1 LDKQQTTNNKQQ
13 TRKTNKN
20 MKNKILATV
29 TACLVAVQIQASSV
43 KIFDDSLSVLVSGVA
58 YTNTASD
65 LGARLGTWDA
75 GTSTFTQFSG
85 SGGYYS
91 VDLGELST
99 ILDKTSNVAPY
110 TASTQFSMAVY
121 NKAAN
126 LDFASNVAF
135 AVLTDSTWRIPAFDL
150 GTSVTTF
157 GLTASTTALA
167 GSYNYGSGN
176 QTIGLVNLA
185 AVPEPSVASLLA
197 LGTVGLVAL
206 RARRKS

>member
-1 LDKQQTTNNKQQ
+1 
-13 TRKTNKN
+13 
-20 MKNKILATV
+20 MKNKILATITV
-29 TACLVAVQIQASSV
+29 CLVAVQIQASSV
-43 KIFDDSLSVLVSGVA
+43 KIIDDSLSVLVSGVA

-65 LGARLGTWDA
+65 LGARLGVWNA
-75 GTSTFTQFSG
+75 GTSTFTQFAG

-91 VDLGELST
+91 ADLGELST

-110 TASTQFSMAVY
+110 TANTQFSIAVY

-126 LDFASNVAF
+126 LDFASDVAF

-157 GLTASTTALA
+157 GLTESTTALA

-185 AVPEPSVASLLA
+185 AVPEPSVASLFA

>member
-1 LDKQQTTNNKQQ
+1 
-13 TRKTNKN
+13 
-20 MKNKILATV
+20 MKNKILATI
-29 TACLVAVQIQASSV
+29 TTCLVAFQIQASSV

-58 YTNTASD
+58 YTNTTSD
-65 LGARLGTWDA
+65 LGARLGVWDA
-75 GTSTFTQFSG
+75 GTSTFTQFAG

-91 VDLGELST
+91 ADLGELSS

-110 TASTQFSMAVY
+110 VANTQFAIAIY

-126 LDFASNVAF
+126 FDFASNVAF
-135 AVLTDSTWRIPAFDL
+135 AVLTDTTWKIPSFDL

-157 GLTASTTALA
+157 SLNTTTSALA
-167 GSYNYGSGN
+167 GTYSFNGGA
-176 QTIGLVNLA
+176 QIIGLTNLA
-185 AVPEPSVASLLA
+185 AVPEPSVASLFA